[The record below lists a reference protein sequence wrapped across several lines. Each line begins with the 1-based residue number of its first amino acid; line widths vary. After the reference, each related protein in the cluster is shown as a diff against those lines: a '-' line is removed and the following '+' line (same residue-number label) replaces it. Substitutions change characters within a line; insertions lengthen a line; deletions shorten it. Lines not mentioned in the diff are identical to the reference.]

1 MDISK
6 KLFNAA
12 PIYRCAIKNPI
23 DWYIFHPISFSG
35 LDVTLHAIS
44 CTKHHKRG
52 CHIFGCCWPFEAG
65 FGLNDA
71 ECEKTGFTQL
81 FICIY
86 GSVTVKTHL
95 KKHVLLENSR
105 SFFVLYVRAT
115 STLLKLHQQNI
126 HQKIRSDSDYNSAY
140 LHFI

>member
-1 MDISK
+1 MDICK
-6 KLFNAA
+6 NFLTRFRY
-12 PIYRCAIKNPI
+12 PCAIKNPI

-35 LDVTLHAIS
+35 LDVRSHAVFG
-44 CTKHHKRG
+44 TKHQKRG

-71 ECEKTGFTQL
+71 ECEKNWIQAGIYLYLWKCNCQNPSKKTCFVRKFT
-81 FICIY
+81 F
-86 GSVTVKTHL
+86 
-95 KKHVLLENSR
+95 
-105 SFFVLYVRAT
+105 FFVIYFRAT